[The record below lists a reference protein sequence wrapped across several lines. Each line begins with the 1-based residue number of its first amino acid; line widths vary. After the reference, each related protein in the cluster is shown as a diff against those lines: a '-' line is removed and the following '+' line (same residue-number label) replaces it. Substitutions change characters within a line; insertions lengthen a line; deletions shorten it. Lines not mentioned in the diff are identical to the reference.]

1 MLVERFAWTNKHTK
15 SNKWGSSWS
24 CGGQGK
30 NCLSKICE
38 ESFTL
43 SDVTGKWMSQE
54 FASIRWIWRHFLGDL
69 ALTCIWEQLG
79 TPSLETETKQQ
90 KQWEQ
95 WEELFKFE
103 FFVVAS
109 LSWEQRRDIAK
120 SNVQTPGKVLIGYKW
135 TPQTISKVKI
145 FDWVKQL
152 NMLLLR
158 ASTKAKDE
166 KSCLRRDQKRRA
178 CCSHVAITILQAT
191 SSSGWQHWQRKNA
204 LDNLHIRF
212 LRAKNQP
219 QKGCWP
225 PWPECQTPSQSE
237 GLEAKKSLVLQ
248 PSECDP
254 RRMFRSSLP

>member
-1 MLVERFAWTNKHTK
+1 MWRVLHSEWCDREVNVSRVCLHQMDLERL
-15 SNKWGSSWS
+15 SWRPRFNLHLRATWDTFIRDWDKATEAMGAV
-24 CGGQGK
+24 GGVIK
-30 NCLSKICE
+30 
-38 ESFTL
+38 
-43 SDVTGKWMSQE
+43 
-54 FASIRWIWRHFLGDL
+54 
-69 ALTCIWEQLG
+69 
-79 TPSLETETKQQ
+79 
-90 KQWEQ
+90 
-95 WEELFKFE
+95 

-120 SNVQTPGKVLIGYKW
+120 SNVQTQGKVLIDYKW
-135 TPQTISKVKI
+135 TPQTISKVKF
-145 FDWVKQL
+145 FDWVQQL

-158 ASTKAKDE
+158 ARTKAKDE

-191 SSSGWQHWQRKNA
+191 NSSGWQHWQRKNA

-225 PWPECQTPSQSE
+225 PWPECRTPSQSE

>member
-1 MLVERFAWTNKHTK
+1 MIVSCVVVWWGFHVWISMLVELFAWTNKHTK

-90 KQWEQ
+90 RQWEQ
-95 WEELFKFE
+95 WEGLFKFE

-120 SNVQTPGKVLIGYKW
+120 SNVQGYFRDALRNDSSKHQLFMIQV
-135 TPQTISKVKI
+135 TVVYYTGIS
-145 FDWVKQL
+145 
-152 NMLLLR
+152 
-158 ASTKAKDE
+158 
-166 KSCLRRDQKRRA
+166 
-178 CCSHVAITILQAT
+178 CCCY
-191 SSSGWQHWQRKNA
+191 RY
-204 LDNLHIRF
+204 
-212 LRAKNQP
+212 
-219 QKGCWP
+219 
-225 PWPECQTPSQSE
+225 
-237 GLEAKKSLVLQ
+237 
-248 PSECDP
+248 
-254 RRMFRSSLP
+254 